1 MCGLHNQS
9 AINAQQHAFDIHV
22 SSSYFLMLHDKDSRV
37 ITLLD
42 PS

>member
-22 SSSYFLMLHDKDSRV
+22 SSYFLMLHDKDSRV